1 MTVPLF
7 ILAALATAGTVSAH
21 GYIKSINV
29 AGQEYGG
36 FLADVYP
43 WADTK
48 PDLIAWSTEATDSG
62 YVQTVPGSD
71 VICHRGA
78 KPGKLSA
85 PVAAGGTVTVTWN
98 QWLGEHKGP
107 VLNYLAACNGDCAAV
122 QATDLKFF
130 KISESGFEN
139 GLWGSDILM
148 QQGNSWDV
156 VIPAD
161 IKAGGYVLRHEIV
174 AMHGKFQLYPQCVN
188 LQVTGGGE
196 VVPEGVPGPQL
207 YTGQEPGLNTNVW
220 GEVKGYVPP
229 GPKLYNP
236 GGGTGESD
244 EQEDTTESST
254 PVVPETTSTTPT
266 TFVTMTSP
274 PPSTE
279 SSALA
284 ETADDPLIVIPVT
297 PGSGTDTT
305 STDSATSTKTTWSPP
320 YPVAS
325 TATETVIATTTIT
338 STGVPPE
345 ETPMPTDFEM
355 TIEDI
360 EYVCMPRGKHRA
372 LVAGQ
377 R

>member
-1 MTVPLF
+1 MTAPLF

-43 WADTK
+43 WSESK
-48 PDLIAWSTEATDSG
+48 PDLIAWSTTATDTG
-62 YVQTVPGSD
+62 YVQTVPGPD

-85 PVAAGGTVTVTWN
+85 PIAAGETLTVTWS

-107 VLNYLAACNGDCAAV
+107 VLNYLAACNGDCANV
-122 QATDLKFF
+122 QAADLKFF

-139 GLWGSDILM
+139 GLWGSDILI

-161 IKAGGYVLRHEIV
+161 INAGGYVLRHEIV

-196 VVPEGVPGPQL
+196 AVPEGVPGAQL

-220 GEVKGYVPP
+220 REVKGYIPP

-236 GGGTGESD
+236 AGPGE
-244 EQEDTTESST
+244 EREDTTETST
-254 PVVPETTSTTPT
+254 PVVTATPT

-274 PPSTE
+274 APSTE
-279 SSALA
+279 SSAPV
-284 ETADDPLIVIPVT
+284 ETTDDPLVVIPVT
-297 PGSGTDTT
+297 PGSSADTT
-305 STDSATSTKTTWSPP
+305 PVETGTSTKPTCPP
-320 YPVAS
+320 TYPVSS

-338 STGVPPE
+338 STGVPPQ
-345 ETPMPTDFEM
+345 ETPTDFEM
-355 TIEDI
+355 TIEDV

>member
-7 ILAALATAGTVSAH
+7 ILATLATAGTVSAH
-21 GYIKSINV
+21 GYLKSINV

-36 FLADVYP
+36 FLAEVYP

-62 YVQTVPGSD
+62 YVQTVPGPD

-85 PVAAGGTVTVTWN
+85 PIAAGGTVTVTWN

-107 VLNYLAACNGDCAAV
+107 VLNYLAACNGDCANV
-122 QATDLKFF
+122 QAADLTFF

-139 GLWGSDILM
+139 GLWGSDVLM
-148 QQGNSWDV
+148 QQGNSWDA

-188 LQVTGGGE
+188 LQVTGGE
-196 VVPEGVPGPQL
+196 EAVPEGVPGAQL
-207 YTGQEPGLNTNVW
+207 YSGQEPGLNTNVW
-220 GEVKGYVPP
+220 GEVKGP
-229 GPKLYNP
+229 N
-236 GGGTGESD
+236 
-244 EQEDTTESST
+244 ST
-254 PVVPETTSTTPT
+254 PVVPDTTTITPT

-274 PPSTE
+274 APSTE
-279 SSALA
+279 SSGPA
-284 ETADDPLIVIPVT
+284 ETTDNPLVVIPVT

-305 STDSATSTKTTWSPP
+305 STDSATSTKTSCSPT
-320 YPVAS
+320 YPISS
-325 TATETVIATTTIT
+325 TETETVIATTTIT

-355 TIEDI
+355 TIEDV

-372 LVAGQ
+372 MVAGQ